1 MFAWPLPASLW
12 FQSTLPRGERR
23 DTASETVPGT
33 LFQSTLPRGER
44 LCMIYI
50 CPRHSCFN
58 PRSHEGSDIGQSI
71 SLAFA
76 RQFHSTLPR
85 GERQTAGT
93 EDTPAKEFQSTL
105 PRGERHKAY
114 ILFLV
119 YSCFNPR
126 SHEGSDIKPIY
137 SSSYIAVSIHAPTRG
152 ATAVLSEEWTH
163 ALVSIHA
170 PTRGATM

>member
-76 RQFHSTLPR
+76 RQFQSTLPR

-126 SHEGSDIKPIY
+126 SHEGSDRCSVRRVDTCSCFNPRSHEGSDRFHKC
-137 SSSYIAVSIHAPTRG
+137 
-152 ATAVLSEEWTH
+152 
-163 ALVSIHA
+163 
-170 PTRGATM
+170 